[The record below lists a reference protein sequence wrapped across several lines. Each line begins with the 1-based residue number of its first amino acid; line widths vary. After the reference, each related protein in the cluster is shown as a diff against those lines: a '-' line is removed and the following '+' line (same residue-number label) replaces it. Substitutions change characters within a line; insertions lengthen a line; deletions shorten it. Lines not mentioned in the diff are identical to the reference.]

1 MPRHVVTRK
10 MYDMLFE
17 RACEGL
23 LEPSDRYDSLQMRE
37 GGIPD
42 DLTAFYS
49 TAPGRPMRMDSRDK
63 EIALTNAI
71 ECGNLAVVAVMLDRG
86 VSLMP
91 PHVPI
96 ADSKGWVIFYSVIYM
111 FEL

>member
-17 RACEGL
+17 RACEDL

-37 GGIPD
+37 GGIPN
-42 DLTAFYS
+42 DLMAFYP
-49 TAPGRPMRMDSRDK
+49 TAPGRPMRIDSRDK

-71 ECGNLAVVAVMLDRG
+71 ERGNLAVVAVMLDRG

-96 ADSKGWVIFYSVIYM
+96 ADSKCWVTFYSVIYM